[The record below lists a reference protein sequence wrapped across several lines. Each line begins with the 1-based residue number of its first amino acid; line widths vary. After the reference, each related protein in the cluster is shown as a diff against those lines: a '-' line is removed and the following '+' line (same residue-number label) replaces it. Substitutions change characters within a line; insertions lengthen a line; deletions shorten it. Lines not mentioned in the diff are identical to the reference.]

1 MRGELRC
8 QEPFFGTRGKR
19 FSMADWSE
27 AINERKI
34 CGEADLRAEPFAS
47 GAGESKGGDTH

>member
-47 GAGESKGGDTH
+47 GAGESKGGDTP